1 MLTRMKLLIPETIEY
16 FDYRYSILKF
26 VSLKGPIGRRAISKE
41 LGISERTVRN
51 ELNVL
56 VDFKYLETTSRGMI
70 ITNLGNHVLEELK
83 ELDEELHLNN
93 DINDKISCKLGIN
106 KCIISDM
113 PLSSEFGRFEVGEIC
128 SDELLEHLSDGDVL
142 GVTGG
147 RTVRIFAE
155 ALNSEKKY
163 PGVSVIAARGAVGN
177 ILEYQADSIAYMV
190 AKKLGAEYLS
200 INIPDTL
207 DDDFLHTLRY
217 DPEINNALNY
227 LSEMNILVMSVG
239 RADTMGSK
247 RRIRELESKYL
258 LEKKAVL
265 ESFGSYYD
273 IEGKRVFESD
283 SILNIEDFKRIPT
296 VILIAGGEEKAE
308 AVISFSKVRKDVTLV
323 MDKAC
328 ALKILELVKSH

>member
-1 MLTRMKLLIPETIEY
+1 
-16 FDYRYSILKF
+16 
-26 VSLKGPIGRRAISKE
+26 
-41 LGISERTVRN
+41 
-51 ELNVL
+51 
-56 VDFKYLETTSRGMI
+56 
-70 ITNLGNHVLEELK
+70 
-83 ELDEELHLNN
+83 
-93 DINDKISCKLGIN
+93 
-106 KCIISDM
+106 
-113 PLSSEFGRFEVGEIC
+113 
-128 SDELLEHLSDGDVL
+128 
-142 GVTGG
+142 
-147 RTVRIFAE
+147 
-155 ALNSEKKY
+155 
-163 PGVSVIAARGAVGN
+163 
-177 ILEYQADSIAYMV
+177 
-190 AKKLGAEYLS
+190 
-200 INIPDTL
+200 
-207 DDDFLHTLRY
+207 
-217 DPEINNALNY
+217 
-227 LSEMNILVMSVG
+227 MSVG